1 MRTLKTDT
9 GTEVRL
15 SGEEFIYMLEHH
27 LGHSVSGFV
36 ITNPD
41 PSPTGKIMRQA
52 IVHPLDKTNFI
63 DNVKSLR
70 ESVKSVGRYLMLA
83 DARWALENWEQW
95 LHFVDKYNRL
105 PVGGYGSGDDR
116 GKLV

>member
-27 LGHSVSGFV
+27 LGHPVSGFV

-41 PSPTGKIMRQA
+41 PSPTGKLMRQA
-52 IVHPLDKTNFI
+52 VIHPLDKTNFLV
-63 DNVKSLR
+63 NMKSLR
-70 ESVKSVGRYLMLA
+70 ASVKSVDRYLMLA
-83 DARWALENWEQW
+83 DARWALENWDEW
-95 LHFVDKYNRL
+95 LQFVDRYNRL
-105 PVGGYGSGDDR
+105 PVCGYGSGDIR